1 MKRLG
6 LALVLTVLMLLPGAQ
21 QVSQSAPPFPLV
33 LSPLEA
39 GQPVTVRQVSIAFVG
54 DIMMHNTQI
63 GAALQPDGSYD
74 FGPSF
79 AEVAGTL
86 SGADIAIGNLET
98 TLAGPEARYSGYPM
112 FNAPDQLADALKE
125 AGFDILAHANNHTLD
140 RGVNGLI
147 RTREVLE
154 SRGILSAGTRVDPG
168 EDTVLYFGHD
178 GLLLALVTG
187 TYGTN
192 GLRLPAGREY
202 MVNLLDRSRLLE
214 DVTRAATTADG
225 VICYLHFGGEYQEEP
240 NREQSTLAM
249 DLLEAGAVAVIGS
262 HPHVVQKDWYSE
274 GKLIQYSLGNF
285 ISGQVGAKRRSGII
299 YRITFEKDLR
309 KDTFRVVE
317 AGYLP
322 VFTRRLPEG
331 RSPFV
336 LSVPGEDALREYSP
350 EDRRL
355 AAEGLEYIRARMTYA
370 TALDL

>member
-6 LALVLTVLMLLPGAQ
+6 LVLVLTFLMLLPGAQ
-21 QVSQSAPPFPLV
+21 KVSQSSPPFPLV

-39 GQPVTVRQVSIAFVG
+39 GQPVTTRQVSIAFVG

-63 GAALQPDGSYD
+63 EAALQPDGSYD

-79 AEVAGTL
+79 AGVAGVL
-86 SGADIAIGNLET
+86 SGADITIGNLET

-147 RTREVLE
+147 RTREVLK
-154 SRGILSAGTRVDPG
+154 SRGILTAGTRTDPK
-168 EDTVLYFGHD
+168 EDSVTYIEHD
-178 GLLLALVTG
+178 GLVLALVTG

-202 MVNLLDRSRLLE
+202 MVNLLDRTRLLE
-214 DVTRAATTADG
+214 DVTRAAPQADG
-225 VICYLHFGGEYQEEP
+225 VICFLHFGSEYQEEP
-240 NREQSTLAM
+240 NREQSALAM
-249 DLLEAGAVAVIGS
+249 DLLEAGAVAVVGS
-262 HPHVVQKDWYSE
+262 HPHVVQRDWYNE

-309 KDTFRVVE
+309 QDTFQVVE

-331 RSPFV
+331 RRPFV
-336 LSVPGEDALREYSP
+336 LSVPDEESLKMFSP

-355 AAEGLEYIRARMTYA
+355 AREGLEYIRARMTYA
-370 TALDL
+370 RALDL